1 MNRRA
6 LGIAFLFALLGIF
19 LLLLYQKRFE
29 TEASGGERITVLT
42 ATKDIEPG
50 TLITDE
56 MLADR
61 PVPIAYTEDR
71 AIKANERSRLVGL
84 KATTMVRGQQIIL
97 WTDIVSSGEER
108 KDLSSLVRPGYVAMP
123 IRVSREDSSVSLVR
137 PGDYVDVFGVLAPGQ
152 NSDKATAVLLMN
164 RVLVLAAGN
173 DTSPIRE
180 VDPKNPNRN
189 QENSVTLS
197 VSSRDAQ
204 ILALAADRGKIVVA
218 VRRADD
224 TREATVADL
233 TSDQLLNVQKAR
245 TPGPAAPSGPQ
256 VLK

>member
-6 LGIAFLFALLGIF
+6 LGIALLFTILGIF
-19 LLLLYQKRFE
+19 SLLLYQKRFE
-29 TEASGGERITVLT
+29 NEASGGERLSVLT

-50 TLITDE
+50 TLITED

-61 PVPIAYTEDR
+61 PVPIAYVEGR
-71 AIKANERSRLVGL
+71 AIRANERSRLVGL
-84 KATTMVRGQQIIL
+84 KANTMVRGQQVLL
-97 WTDIVSSGEER
+97 WTDILSSGEER
-108 KDLSSLVRPGYVAMP
+108 KDLSSLVRPGYVALP
-123 IRVSREDSSVSLVR
+123 VRVSREESSVALVR
-137 PGDYVDVFGVLAPGQ
+137 PGDYVDVFGVLAPSQ
-152 NSDKATAVLLMN
+152 NSEKATAVLLMN
-164 RVLVLAAGN
+164 RVLVLAAGT

-180 VDPKNPNRN
+180 VDPKNPRPT
-189 QENSVTLS
+189 QDNSLTLS

-224 TREATVADL
+224 TRENQVADL
-233 TSDQLLNVQKAR
+233 SSDQLLNVQKAR
-245 TPGPAAPSGPQ
+245 TPSVAAPSGPT